1 MKHKMKKYK
10 KVKKKLH
17 KESVKDFIG
26 AVIDNNF
33 KLANDLLKS
42 VIDQKIKQK
51 IINNNS
57 NIF

>member
-1 MKHKMKKYK
+1 MKKYK

-17 KESVKDFIG
+17 KESVRDFIG
-26 AVIDNNF
+26 AIIDNNF

>member
-1 MKHKMKKYK
+1 MKKYK

-26 AVIDNNF
+26 AIIDNNY